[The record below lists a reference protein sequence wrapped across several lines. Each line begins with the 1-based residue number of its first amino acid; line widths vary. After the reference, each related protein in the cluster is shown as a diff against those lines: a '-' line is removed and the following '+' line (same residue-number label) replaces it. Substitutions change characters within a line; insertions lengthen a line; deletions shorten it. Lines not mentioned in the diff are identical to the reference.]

1 MNEITYNNYDLV
13 AFEQNGEVVVAVTFY
28 RYYKKKAKGEVNYR
42 WRIRCPELV
51 DKIVKHRTKVFTG
64 QLIQLAK
71 AYGEKKVIKY
81 QKGGGRGMSRYDRDI
96 IEIYILDHIDTDNYG
111 KQFKYDREY
120 LSFMLNV
127 FKDEYK
133 EHIKRDGIKKAFE
146 DYIMSVPS
154 IFRIHIA
161 DCDIRYLLRSWGV
174 EFDEDDDEIYILYKR
189 IIREVFFKMC
199 EDMKVC

>member
-1 MNEITYNNYDLV
+1 MNEIVYNNYDLV

-42 WRIRCPELV
+42 WRTRCPELV

-81 QKGGGRGMSRYDRDI
+81 QKEEEGVCQKYDRDA

-154 IFRIHIA
+154 IFGIHIA
-161 DCDIRYLLRSWGV
+161 NCDIRYLLRSWGV

>member
-1 MNEITYNNYDLV
+1 MNEIVYNNYDLV

-28 RYYKKKAKGEVNYR
+28 RYYKKKAEGEVNYR
-42 WRIRCPELV
+42 WRTRCPELV

-81 QKGGGRGMSRYDRDI
+81 QKEEERSMSKYDRDA
-96 IEIYILDHIDTDNYG
+96 IERYILDHIDTDNYG

-120 LSFMLNV
+120 MSFMLSV

-174 EFDEDDDEIYILYKR
+174 EFDEDDDEIYILYKK

>member
-42 WRIRCPELV
+42 WRTRCPELV

-81 QKGGGRGMSRYDRDI
+81 QKGGGRSMSRYDRDA

-111 KQFKYDREY
+111 KQFK
-120 LSFMLNV
+120 
-127 FKDEYK
+127 
-133 EHIKRDGIKKAFE
+133 
-146 DYIMSVPS
+146 
-154 IFRIHIA
+154 
-161 DCDIRYLLRSWGV
+161 
-174 EFDEDDDEIYILYKR
+174 
-189 IIREVFFKMC
+189 
-199 EDMKVC
+199 

>member
-1 MNEITYNNYDLV
+1 MNKIVYNNYDLV

-81 QKGGGRGMSRYDRDI
+81 QKEEEGVCQNT
-96 IEIYILDHIDTDNYG
+96 IETL
-111 KQFKYDREY
+111 
-120 LSFMLNV
+120 
-127 FKDEYK
+127 
-133 EHIKRDGIKKAFE
+133 
-146 DYIMSVPS
+146 
-154 IFRIHIA
+154 
-161 DCDIRYLLRSWGV
+161 
-174 EFDEDDDEIYILYKR
+174 
-189 IIREVFFKMC
+189 
-199 EDMKVC
+199 